1 MKNSSSLSDQLKS
14 GFALIVIPATL
25 ILSYVLFFLIL
36 GNPGNFSN
44 GDPVKGDPLNYLGI
58 IYKGGIIVPVLI
70 GFFVMVVT
78 FSIERFITLNT
89 AYGKKSL
96 AGFIREVKDDVKKN
110 NIEAALQKC
119 ETQKGSVGN
128 VIQSVLRQ
136 YTGIAND
143 PSLPKDQKK
152 QAAQQ
157 ELEEALALELPI
169 LEKNLTIIA
178 SLASTAT
185 LVGLLGTVVGM
196 IKAFAALAT
205 SGAPDATALAN
216 GISEALI
223 NTALGIASST
233 VAIWSYNY
241 FTSKIDSLV
250 FHIDEIGFTITQQIA
265 FLHGNNNRHAASVGE
280 KEKVSV

>member
-1 MKNSSSLSDQLKS
+1 MENSNSLSDQLKS
-14 GFALIVIPATL
+14 GFALVVIPLIL
-25 ILSYVLFFLIL
+25 ILSYALFYLVL
-36 GNPGNFSN
+36 GNESNFSN
-44 GDPVKGDPLNYLGI
+44 GDPVKGDPQNYLGI
-58 IYKGGIIVPVLI
+58 VYKGGAIVPVLI
-70 GFFVMVVT
+70 SFFVIVIT

-89 AYGKKSL
+89 AYGKGKL
-96 AGFIREVKDDVKKN
+96 ARFIRDVKDDVKKN
-110 NIEAALQKC
+110 NIPSALQKC
-119 ETQKGSVGN
+119 EKQQGSVGN
-128 VIQSVLRQ
+128 VIQSVLKQ
-136 YTGIAND
+136 YTGIAAD

-157 ELEEALALELPI
+157 EVEEALTLELPV

-185 LVGLLGTVVGM
+185 LVGLLGTVIGM

-205 SGAPDATALAN
+205 TGAPDATALAN

-223 NTALGIASST
+223 NTALGIATST

-241 FTSKIDSLV
+241 FTSRIDSLV

-265 FLHGNNNRHAASVGE
+265 FLHGNNNLSIEG
-280 KEKVSV
+280 KEKTSV